1 MDVVLENQGAL
12 ENQGIEPVSC
22 EFPAKAAP
30 EKAGKLVPPV
40 TCAITVMNHEQSGRR
55 LSIV

>member
-12 ENQGIEPVSC
+12 ENQGIEPASC

-30 EKAGKLVPPV
+30 EKASKLVPPV
-40 TCAITVMNHEQSGRR
+40 TCAIMCHYSHHES
-55 LSIV
+55 